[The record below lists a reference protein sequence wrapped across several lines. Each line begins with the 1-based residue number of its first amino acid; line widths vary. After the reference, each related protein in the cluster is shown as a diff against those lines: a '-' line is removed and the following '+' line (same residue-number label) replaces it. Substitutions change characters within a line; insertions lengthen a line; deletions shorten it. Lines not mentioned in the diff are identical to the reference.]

1 MESLLHGNEFI
12 ATLIFFL
19 ICFLQPI
26 LLPIPEAATVTAG
39 SAILGA
45 FPAACISFAGTLS
58 GIIVMYFIA
67 KIGGQK
73 LIRKFV
79 KEKQIQQYERYVS
92 KNETSILLILF
103 IIPILPDEII
113 CVGAGLGGVNIKK
126 FVIIAA
132 ISKILTSFSLAYS
145 LDFAQSMS
153 LTNSQLLLF
162 IIGIASIIM
171 LTSILRNKLLLKGSR
186 SK

>member
-12 ATLIFFL
+12 AAIIFFL

-45 FPAACISFAGTLS
+45 LPAACIGFAGTLS

-67 KIGGQK
+67 KVGGRK
-73 LIRKFV
+73 LVRKFV
-79 KEKQIQQYERYVS
+79 GDKHIKRYERYVS
-92 KNETSILLILF
+92 KYEIRILLILF

-113 CVGAGLGGVNIKK
+113 CVGAGIGGVSFKK
-126 FVIIAA
+126 FVVIVSV
-132 ISKILTSFSLAYS
+132 SKLFTSFSLAYS
-145 LDFAQSMS
+145 LDIAHS
-153 LTNSQLLLF
+153 LFLANSQLLLF
-162 IIGIASIIM
+162 ILGIASIIIV
-171 LTSILRNKLLLKGSR
+171 SNKLLLKGSR
-186 SK
+186 SKSVSK

>member
-1 MESLLHGNEFI
+1 MESLLHGNEFV
-12 ATLIFFL
+12 AALVFFL

-45 FPAACISFAGTLS
+45 LPAACISFAGTIS

-67 KIGGQK
+67 RVGGRK
-73 LIRKFV
+73 LVRKFV
-79 KEKQIQQYERYVS
+79 KDKHIQKYERYVS
-92 KNETSILLILF
+92 KNETFILLILF

-113 CVGAGLGGVNIKK
+113 CVGAGLGGVSFKK
-126 FVIIAA
+126 FVVVAG

-145 LDFAQSMS
+145 LDFAQSML
-153 LTNSQLLLF
+153 LTNSQLLVF
-162 IIGIASIIM
+162 IISIASLIM
-171 LTSILRNKLLLKGSR
+171 LTSFMRNKLLLKGSR